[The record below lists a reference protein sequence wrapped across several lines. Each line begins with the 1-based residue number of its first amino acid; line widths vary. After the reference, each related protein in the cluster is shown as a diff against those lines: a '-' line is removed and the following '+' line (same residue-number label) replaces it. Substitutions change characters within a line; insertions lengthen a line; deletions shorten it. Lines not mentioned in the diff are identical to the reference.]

1 MLVLSRKKGE
11 KLAIGPNITI
21 EILGVEG
28 DRVRVGI
35 DAPKEV
41 RIFRKELL
49 EETIDINKTALSTP
63 VVDFFASGGIKQ
75 EAQPVAQ
82 PNVFNKE

>member
-11 KLAIGPNITI
+11 ALAIGPDITI

-35 DAPKEV
+35 QAPKEV

-49 EETIDINKTALSTP
+49 EETININKQVAKTP
-63 VVDFFASGGIKQ
+63 KIDFHIK
-75 EAQPVAQ
+75 
-82 PNVFNKE
+82 NDLD

>member
-11 KLAIGPNITI
+11 CITI
-21 EILGVEG
+21 NRDISVSILSIDG

-35 DAPKEV
+35 RAPKEV

-49 EETIDINKTALSTP
+49 EETIDTNRAAIQAPIMSFKKTN
-63 VVDFFASGGIKQ
+63 SGS
-75 EAQPVAQ
+75 
-82 PNVFNKE
+82 

>member
-11 KLAIGPNITI
+11 ALAIGPDITI

-35 DAPKEV
+35 QAPKEV

-49 EETIDINKTALSTP
+49 EETININKQVAATP
-63 VVDFFASGGIKQ
+63 KIDFHIK
-75 EAQPVAQ
+75 
-82 PNVFNKE
+82 NDLD

>member
-11 KLAIGPNITI
+11 ALSIGPNITV

-28 DRVRVGI
+28 DRVRIGI
-35 DAPKEV
+35 SAPKEV

-49 EETIDINKTALSTP
+49 EETIGINKDAIN
-63 VVDFFASGGIKQ
+63 VRGVIDFT
-75 EAQPVAQ
+75 
-82 PNVFNKE
+82 KE